1 MRRRTRAVW
10 KWTLVG
16 LLGLAAPAIGGRPV
30 CRAAGISPW
39 AGARTDVTALNYI
52 TTTDVGRS
60 AAGSVQKGIPITYR
74 SWIQPN
80 GSDLW
85 QTSASGSAAAAASGS
100 DPSQLLRVSTSYN
113 TRSGYMT
120 APVEVPPVRA
130 SASWN
135 DEQITLHSASGAPL
149 PESVRL
155 HLNLEFSDNLRQ
167 FGKFT
172 VKFGEQEVTFL
183 SNDDNRYISSPLYY
197 TSPADA
203 DNTSWD
209 SRFHRLDYGE
219 NLDLPPGFDRL
230 TQSADPNTM
239 FRGLI
244 HGELHMDVPLDAL
257 GQSDLFRLAIE
268 SDVSL
273 GLPYRADI
281 DALHENFTLGLADIT
296 LIDGTSL
303 ADAGLSATFASGLG
317 GEPTPVPEPGT
328 FVAWTLVGVGVVLVR
343 RRKGRAE

>member
-1 MRRRTRAVW
+1 
-10 KWTLVG
+10 
-16 LLGLAAPAIGGRPV
+16 
-30 CRAAGISPW
+30 
-39 AGARTDVTALNYI
+39 
-52 TTTDVGRS
+52 
-60 AAGSVQKGIPITYR
+60 
-74 SWIQPN
+74 
-80 GSDLW
+80 
-85 QTSASGSAAAAASGS
+85 
-100 DPSQLLRVSTSYN
+100 
-113 TRSGYMT
+113 
-120 APVEVPPVRA
+120 
-130 SASWN
+130 
-135 DEQITLHSASGAPL
+135 
-149 PESVRL
+149 
-155 HLNLEFSDNLRQ
+155 
-167 FGKFT
+167 
-172 VKFGEQEVTFL
+172 
-183 SNDDNRYISSPLYY
+183 
-197 TSPADA
+197 
-203 DNTSWD
+203 
-209 SRFHRLDYGE
+209 
-219 NLDLPPGFDRL
+219 
-230 TQSADPNTM
+230 M